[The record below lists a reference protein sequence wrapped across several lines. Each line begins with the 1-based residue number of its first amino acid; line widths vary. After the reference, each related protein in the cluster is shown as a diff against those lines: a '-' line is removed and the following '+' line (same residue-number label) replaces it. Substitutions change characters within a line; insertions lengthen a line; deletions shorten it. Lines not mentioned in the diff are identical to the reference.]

1 MANKDNSERIE
12 RFLRDQMSPEENQ
25 AFLDDLKSDKEL
37 REEAQIMALLIK
49 GMKEEQSR
57 EEAEMKEGVECSTSG
72 IADMHVAASSGGNI
86 PVSADLSAKPNPSH
100 KKKWIYWA
108 SAVAAMFVVVFGAV
122 KFFTPQEEPT
132 VIPKAVK
139 SQKTKKKN
147 IKIPAN
153 IEEQPIAES
162 VAEEAP
168 LDSTYEMV
176 TDPSNEVDIAV
187 SEPPQ
192 SEETEHDGNG
202 IVDESPQDGRAAP

>member
-57 EEAEMKEGVECSTSG
+57 EEAEMKEGVKGSTSG
-72 IADMHVAASSGGNI
+72 IVDIGIAASVPPTPTDI
-86 PVSADLSAKPNPSH
+86 PAASKPIAAK

-108 SAVAAMFVVVFGAV
+108 GAVAAMFVVVFGAV

-153 IEEQPIAES
+153 IEEQPIDES
-162 VAEEAP
+162 VAAEAP
-168 LDSTYEMV
+168 SDSTYEMV
-176 TDPSNEVDIAV
+176 TDPSNEVEIAE
-187 SEPPQ
+187 SEQPQ

-202 IVDESPQDGRAAP
+202 IVDESHQDGRAAP